1 MKYEN
6 YYYIDGHVEIEGNLG
21 TVRLLKPYRMLPYWN
36 ERELSIVYI
45 HDNGLV
51 DEGCPCFNIAVSIE
65 QLKKLFKKSK
75 NQVVIKQTGE
85 YLGEV
90 QLVHGYSAVSTGESY
105 YRSIDMYKMRV
116 KRKNTE
122 ETWFF
127 IEGTTRLV
135 EEKDTRDKGHQL
147 KKKQIQEFGHLK
159 FFIWFYVRDTRI
171 KDIFKDKDCRKIYE
185 DWVTSLNP
193 E

>member
-1 MKYEN
+1 M
-6 YYYIDGHVEIEGNLG
+6 
-21 TVRLLKPYRMLPYWN
+21 
-36 ERELSIVYI
+36 
-45 HDNGLV
+45 
-51 DEGCPCFNIAVSIE
+51 
-65 QLKKLFKKSK
+65 
-75 NQVVIKQTGE
+75 
-85 YLGEV
+85 GEV

-105 YRSIDMYKMRV
+105 DRSIDMYKIRV

-135 EEKDTRDKGHQL
+135 EEKDTRDKDLQL

>member
-1 MKYEN
+1 M
-6 YYYIDGHVEIEGNLG
+6 
-21 TVRLLKPYRMLPYWN
+21 
-36 ERELSIVYI
+36 RELSIVYI

-65 QLKKLFKKSK
+65 QLKKLKKSK

-85 YLGEV
+85 YLGGV

-147 KKKQIQEFGHLK
+147 KKSK
-159 FFIWFYVRDTRI
+159 F
-171 KDIFKDKDCRKIYE
+171 KSL
-185 DWVTSLNP
+185 VT
-193 E
+193 